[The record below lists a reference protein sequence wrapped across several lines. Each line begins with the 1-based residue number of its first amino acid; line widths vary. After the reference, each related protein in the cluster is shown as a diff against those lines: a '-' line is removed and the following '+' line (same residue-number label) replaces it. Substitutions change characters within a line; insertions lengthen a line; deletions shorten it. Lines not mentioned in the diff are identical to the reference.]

1 METTWHLRSR
11 KTTSSVASMRPHV
24 EETHDST
31 ADVSRS
37 LSLPILSSQVTSSE
51 AMRMLAS
58 QENVSDAELLGVA
71 LADTMLIE
79 LSTEVIAHKPAQQQ
93 QPPNPSLPLASW
105 V

>member
-1 METTWHLRSR
+1 
-11 KTTSSVASMRPHV
+11 MRPHV

-71 LADTMLIE
+71 LADTMLE